1 MNKDKQ
7 QKRGGFVPVGDLARD
22 LPSVQVPVRRER
34 APQARHH
41 FTRLDQVTQ
50 LVGASEADPE
60 LGSRAPRFLWTAFC
74 EKENECVGD
83 GSTWGPDNTIVFPGA
98 TGLLRVEWPSR
109 SRAWTPYL
117 LPRNSW
123 RASTRPATSHTSTT
137 QSPSVTGLRLYVRQ
151 LGLPTARSTAPTVLF
166 S

>member
-1 MNKDKQ
+1 MVRSTRSSPPMGSQ
-7 QKRGGFVPVGDLARD
+7 SRSSRTVSYRVSVTGGVPLLVSDA
-22 LPSVQVPVRRER
+22 PV
-34 APQARHH
+34 
-41 FTRLDQVTQ
+41 F
-50 LVGASEADPE
+50 
-60 LGSRAPRFLWTAFC
+60 
-74 EKENECVGD
+74 GD

-151 LGLPTARSTAPTVLF
+151 LGLPTTRSTAPTVLF

>member
-1 MNKDKQ
+1 MVRSTRSSPPKGSQ
-7 QKRGGFVPVGDLARD
+7 SRSSRTVSYRVSVTGGVPLLVSGT
-22 LPSVQVPVRRER
+22 PV
-34 APQARHH
+34 
-41 FTRLDQVTQ
+41 F
-50 LVGASEADPE
+50 
-60 LGSRAPRFLWTAFC
+60 
-74 EKENECVGD
+74 GD

>member
-1 MNKDKQ
+1 M
-7 QKRGGFVPVGDLARD
+7 
-22 LPSVQVPVRRER
+22 
-34 APQARHH
+34 
-41 FTRLDQVTQ
+41 
-50 LVGASEADPE
+50 LVGVGRSTRSSPPK
-60 LGSRAPRFLWTAFC
+60 GSQSRSSRTVSYRVSVTGGVPLPLVSGTPVF
-74 EKENECVGD
+74 GD

-109 SRAWTPYL
+109 SRAWPPDL

-151 LGLPTARSTAPTVLF
+151 LGFPTARSTAPTVLF